1 MSKYLKNKYFLL
13 FLIIPFFKPL
23 CLQYYS
29 KLRIIETIFVN
40 WKIISAL
47 IGIICLGLYMWKQ
60 SRIPKIIVQVL
71 LFELTI
77 VFITGYKHGDMNR
90 AMIDMV
96 SIVAYTAMFV
106 LTIKY
111 NCKGFIRLLSKLLS
125 ILMVINLFTM
135 IAFPSGIH
143 ADLYYNSENPL
154 YFMVVDNGSALFIIF
169 CVLLIMIDGIINE
182 GYIAGKRKM
191 LLFGCA
197 ASALLSRSATTIFS
211 VFFLLTAV
219 ILIYKSDLT
228 KRYQPKVFFVLYVIL
243 FIYLISMQN
252 GGLSQFVLEKIFNR
266 SSNFS
271 GRYILWESA
280 LKMISQ
286 HPWIGYGRTVQ
297 DYIAAWGGYYSSHN
311 YLLELM
317 LQGGIA
323 AAGQFV
329 FLIIV
334 SIRKCSLIKQNK
346 MINCLMFALLAILIA
361 ALMESAVHSVYIF
374 GAIILCYH
382 CQYLEA
388 EAEN

>member
-1 MSKYLKNKYFLL
+1 M
-13 FLIIPFFKPL
+13 
-23 CLQYYS
+23 
-29 KLRIIETIFVN
+29 
-40 WKIISAL
+40 
-47 IGIICLGLYMWKQ
+47 
-60 SRIPKIIVQVL
+60 
-71 LFELTI
+71 
-77 VFITGYKHGDMNR
+77 
-90 AMIDMV
+90 
-96 SIVAYTAMFV
+96 
-106 LTIKY
+106 
-111 NCKGFIRLLSKLLS
+111 
-125 ILMVINLFTM
+125 
-135 IAFPSGIH
+135 
-143 ADLYYNSENPL
+143 
-154 YFMVVDNGSALFIIF
+154 
-169 CVLLIMIDGIINE
+169 
-182 GYIAGKRKM
+182 
-191 LLFGCA
+191 
-197 ASALLSRSATTIFS
+197 
-211 VFFLLTAV
+211 TAV

>member
-1 MSKYLKNKYFLL
+1 
-13 FLIIPFFKPL
+13 
-23 CLQYYS
+23 
-29 KLRIIETIFVN
+29 
-40 WKIISAL
+40 
-47 IGIICLGLYMWKQ
+47 MWKQ

-211 VFFLLTAV
+211 VFF
-219 ILIYKSDLT
+219 
-228 KRYQPKVFFVLYVIL
+228 F
-243 FIYLISMQN
+243 
-252 GGLSQFVLEKIFNR
+252 
-266 SSNFS
+266 
-271 GRYILWESA
+271 
-280 LKMISQ
+280 
-286 HPWIGYGRTVQ
+286 
-297 DYIAAWGGYYSSHN
+297 
-311 YLLELM
+311 
-317 LQGGIA
+317 
-323 AAGQFV
+323 
-329 FLIIV
+329 
-334 SIRKCSLIKQNK
+334 
-346 MINCLMFALLAILIA
+346 
-361 ALMESAVHSVYIF
+361 
-374 GAIILCYH
+374 
-382 CQYLEA
+382 
-388 EAEN
+388 